1 MAASG
6 VTLGS
11 DCSGPFSGESLSNPS
26 WLSNITKIT
35 IAFKPELSTQLGAYA
50 PFKVNP
56 YAFFWTWVSY
66 VHH

>member
-26 WLSNITKIT
+26 WLSNITKKKT
-35 IAFKPELSTQLGAYA
+35 IAFKPELSTQFGAYG
-50 PFKVNP
+50 PFKVKP
-56 YAFFWTWVSY
+56 YAFFWI
-66 VHH
+66 